1 MKRYEDDRR
10 KRIFEVI
17 VTVKVL
23 STFLYA
29 IPIFS
34 YMNLQEDGWF
44 NFIPSIFFCI
54 LFFGIIYQIL
64 SHIVQKTSI
73 QKNATWKDGIET
85 ALYLLIVSF
94 IITYTGRGY
103 SQYKILFL
111 LTIITTTI
119 QYGLWWGMITSGA
132 ASLSITA
139 IDLLSFPIGQA
150 NPYFESDL
158 ILFGIFFITSGLLGY
173 YVRTEELSR
182 NILSNLA
189 NIDELTGLYN
199 HRFFQQELTF
209 EVEKATKDGGVV
221 SLLLADLD
229 NFKFYNDVYGH
240 QAGDK
245 VLMEVSRII
254 EREVDNIGIAARYGG
269 EEFAIILPGYGMDAA
284 MKKAERLRSIV
295 EKVDFQGSEGHHDE
309 KITISI
315 GIATFPYHAK
325 TKSDLIDHADE
336 ALYRA
341 KFMSKNK
348 VEMYY
353 SVLDQLKDEL
363 SGEQL
368 ELISSIRTLIGIINA
383 KDHYTYGHT
392 ERVVQ
397 YCKLIGEAMA
407 LPEKDMKILQYGAY
421 LHDIGKIEIPKELLN
436 RGDKLTEE
444 EWNTIKKHPVIGA
457 EIISPV
463 KSIEEVVPLI
473 LYHHERM
480 DGTGYPEG
488 LRGSQIPFLTRI
500 LTVANSFDAMTTSR
514 PSKKGK
520 NLDEAINELERCKG
534 TQFDEHIVDVF
545 IEIVHTKA
553 HMFKNLKASG

>member
-1 MKRYEDDRR
+1 MKRHEDDRR
-10 KRIFEVI
+10 RKIYEVI

-23 STFLYA
+23 STFFYA

-54 LFFGIIYQIL
+54 LLFGIIYQIL
-64 SHIVQKTSI
+64 SHIVHKTSI
-73 QKNATWKDGIET
+73 QKNTTWKDVIET
-85 ALYLLIVSF
+85 VVYLLVVSF
-94 IITYTGRGY
+94 IIIYTGGGQ

-111 LTIITTTI
+111 FTIITTTI
-119 QYGLWWGMITSGA
+119 QYGLRWGMITAGS
-132 ASLSITA
+132 ASFCIAA
-139 IDLLSFPIGQA
+139 IDLFYLPLDQV

-158 ILFGIFFITSGLLGY
+158 ILFGIFFVTSGLLGY
-173 YVRTEELSR
+173 YVRTEELTR

-209 EVEKATKDGGVV
+209 ELDKASRDEGVV
-221 SLLLADLD
+221 SLLIADLD

-245 VLMEVSRII
+245 VLVEVSRII
-254 EREVDNIGIAARYGG
+254 EREVGSIGIPVRYGG
-269 EEFAIILPGYGMDAA
+269 EEFAIILPGYDMDAA
-284 MKKAERLRSIV
+284 LKKAERLRTLI
-295 EKVDFQGSEGHHDE
+295 EDADFQGSEGHHDE
-309 KITISI
+309 KLTISI
-315 GIATFPYHAK
+315 GVATYPYHAK
-325 TKSDLIDHADE
+325 TKSELIDNADE

-353 SVLDQLKDEL
+353 SVLDDLKDEL
-363 SGEQL
+363 NGEYAD
-368 ELISSIRTLIGIINA
+368 IINSIKTLIGIINA

-407 LPEKDMKILQYGAY
+407 LPERDMKILQYGAY
-421 LHDIGKIEIPKELLN
+421 LHDIGKIEIPKELLS

-444 EWNTIKKHPVIGA
+444 EWNTIKQHPVVGA
-457 EIISPV
+457 EIIRPI

-488 LRGSQIPFLTRI
+488 LRGSQIPFLTHI

-514 PSKKGK
+514 PSKRGK
-520 NLDEAINELERCKG
+520 NLDEALDELERCKG
-534 TQFDEHIVDVF
+534 SQFDENIVDVF
-545 IEIVHTKA
+545 IGIVQTKSDI
-553 HMFKNLKASG
+553 FNKLKTSG